1 MFNRFPSSNSS
12 DKNDLLQANIPN
24 VPSQE
29 EDIPTQTMQGSSLNI
44 RFLDQHSF
52 TPIKIPI
59 VSELIKS
66 KSGDPPKSISLES
79 LQSPESQISLF
90 PPNNKKLKLLDCLK
104 ILIIS
109 IAFSQLITWIHFG
122 ILRAT
127 GYSYGSIELITS
139 SLIIW
144 LSNSLVGVAS
154 LIIYKK
160 INHLYN
166 KNLINYEK
174 QKFLLNNAKLI
185 LKERLNNSKLL
196 CEHKSLIYSHLSHS
210 ILNPLQVCLFG
221 MDVISSINNTQ
232 HLSEEQQQA
241 ITSTKASIKKIDL
254 VIKKLLDL
262 EKLESNAN
270 SENMDK
276 KVSFT
281 LTHLMSNVLDKMQAR
296 AKNKNLEI
304 ICKSNINFGSSLF
317 SSLEPLHQVLE
328 ILIDNAIKFTNTGF
342 IKIMIIKERKI
353 LNQLVQ
359 LHFSVQDTGIGIPEN
374 KLNLIFNPY
383 PATADNQEPFSPNTG
398 LGLSIAY
405 ELIIQMNK
413 NFPCKQTLGVFSDQ
427 RSNLGTIFW
436 FRVRL
441 EQQQTEEL
449 HMEPKIIKIH
459 KKYNLNILVVE
470 DCRSNQ
476 LIMNNLL
483 NKQLGCKVTIAN
495 NGQEAIDIITTQNKN
510 NENFDVIFMDIEMPI
525 MNGLEATIILKNK
538 LDVKCPIVACTAN
551 TSQED
556 VLSFLDVGME
566 ECIFKPIN
574 LDKIIKILDDF
585 FYYLPKDNAD
595 NQTQPNVFA
604 SPENLDDTNEPYN
617 SSLLF
622 TFKFDP
628 DKNTGTKT
636 KKLAILESYIEEQT
650 RSEPMENSSNNQITD
665 KFHNIA
671 GIPRNL

>member
-1 MFNRFPSSNSS
+1 MFNRFPSSTSS
-12 DKNDLLQANIPN
+12 DKNNLLQANIPN
-24 VPSQE
+24 VPSQDK
-29 EDIPTQTMQGSSLNI
+29 DIPSQIIQGSSPNI
-44 RFLDQHSF
+44 SFLDRHSF
-52 TPIKIPI
+52 SPIKIPI
-59 VSELIKS
+59 VPELIKFKPVDQS
-66 KSGDPPKSISLES
+66 KSISLES
-79 LQSPESQISLF
+79 LQSSGSQISLF
-90 PPNNKKLKLLDCLK
+90 PPNKKNLKLLDYLK

-127 GYSYGSIELITS
+127 GYSYEFTELITS

-144 LSNSLVGVAS
+144 LSNSLVGATS

-160 INHLYN
+160 INHQYN

-221 MDVISSINNTQ
+221 IDVISSIYNTQ
-232 HLSEEQQQA
+232 NLSEEQEQA
-241 ITSTKASIKKIDL
+241 ITSTKASIKKIEL
-254 VIKKLLDL
+254 VIKKLLAL
-262 EKLESNAN
+262 EKLESNIS
-270 SENMDK
+270 SEDTDK
-276 KVSFT
+276 KISFS
-281 LTHLMSNVLDKMQAR
+281 LTELMSKVLNKMQAR
-296 AKNKNLEI
+296 ATNKNLEM
-304 ICKSNINFGSSLF
+304 ICKSNIDFGSLLF
-317 SSLEPLHQVLE
+317 GSPEPLQQVLE

-353 LNQLVQ
+353 INQLIQ

-383 PATADNQEPFSPNTG
+383 PATADNQEPCSPNTG

-405 ELIIQMNK
+405 ELIIQMNR
-413 NFPCKQTLGVFSDQ
+413 NFPCKQTLGVFTDQ
-427 RSNLGTIFW
+427 KSNSGAIFW

-441 EQQQTEEL
+441 EQKTEEL
-449 HMEPKIIKIH
+449 SIEQKTIKVH

-483 NKQLGCKVTIAN
+483 HKQLGCRVTIAS
-495 NGQEAIDIITTQNKN
+495 NGQEAIDIVTTQNKN
-510 NENFDVIFMDIEMPI
+510 NENFDAIFMDIEMPI
-525 MNGLEATIILKNK
+525 MNGLEATVVLKNK
-538 LDVKCPIVACTAN
+538 LNIKCPIIACTAN

-585 FYYLPKDNAD
+585 FCYLPKDNTNNP
-595 NQTQPNVFA
+595 NQSNIVAF
-604 SPENLDDTNEPYN
+604 SENLDNANEPQN

-628 DKNTGTKT
+628 YKDAGTT
-636 KKLAILESYIEEQT
+636 KKLAVLESYIEEQS
-650 RSEPMENSSNNQITD
+650 RPASMENSSNNQTMD
-665 KFHNIA
+665 KSHNLAVVPI
-671 GIPRNL
+671 NL